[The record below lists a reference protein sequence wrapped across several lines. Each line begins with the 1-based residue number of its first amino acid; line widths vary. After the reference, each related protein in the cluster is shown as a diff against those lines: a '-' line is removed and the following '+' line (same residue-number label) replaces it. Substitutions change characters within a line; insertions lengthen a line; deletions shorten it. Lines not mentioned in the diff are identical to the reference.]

1 MDMIMI
7 CSRCQMYCLK
17 LSNPDMK
24 FTFLF
29 SIVLLCCCNLNSFAQ
44 KIDTVSYGKFGKI
57 AVYHPVGAATSV
69 ALFVSGD
76 GGWKT
81 GVVDMAKNLAAKGAM
96 VLGIDAR
103 HYEYYLSKVKEECL
117 YPAADF
123 EELSIDVQK
132 KYNLSTYHKPILVG
146 YSYGA
151 VLVYGILVQ
160 APANTFKGALAL
172 GFCPDINIVKPF
184 CKGNGLTQHVLKPN
198 KSYYLEATKT
208 LTAPFIVLNG
218 EKDQTC
224 PYEATAN
231 FLKDMPNAEL
241 VKLDKVGHGFA
252 VQSNWVP
259 EFNAAYSKILGSDNE
274 SRRESG
280 TPLPL
285 VVVAAAKQSTLPFIF
300 MISGD
305 GGWTSFD
312 QSLAEALASKGHYV
326 IGLDAQKYFWKE
338 KNPEETTEEV
348 KQVILKYQKQFNNK
362 NFVLPGYSF
371 GASVVPFL
379 ASRLPAELKT
389 DLKGV
394 VSLSPDDHADF
405 EIHITDMLNF
415 GTSKGKYDVI
425 NELKNISKLKPLV
438 IFGKDEDDELKQSFL
453 KAGIKSL
460 AIPGGHRFDKDYPG
474 ISAAII
480 KGIQ

>member
-7 CSRCQMYCLK
+7 CFRYRLYCLE
-17 LSNPDMK
+17 LLNHDMRSI
-24 FTFLF
+24 FLF
-29 SIVLLCCCNLNSFAQ
+29 LIVLLGCCNSSSFAQ

-57 AVYHPVGAATSV
+57 AVYHPIGAPSSV

-81 GVVDMAKNLAAKGAM
+81 GVVDMAKNLAAQGAM

-151 VLVYGILVQ
+151 VLIYGILVQ

-184 CKGNGLTQHVLKPN
+184 CKGNGLNQHVLKPN
-198 KSYYLEATKT
+198 KSYYLEATKS

-224 PYEATAN
+224 PYEATAS
-231 FLKDMPNAEL
+231 FLNDMPNASL

-252 VQSNWVP
+252 VESNWLP
-259 EFNAAYSKILGSDNE
+259 EFNAAYSKILGPDSKIRKDAV
-274 SRRESG
+274 
-280 TPLPL
+280 TPMPL
-285 VVVAAAKQSTLPFIF
+285 VVVAAAKQSSLPFIF

-338 KNPEETTEEV
+338 KNPEETAEEV
-348 KQVILKYQKQFNNK
+348 SQVIAKYQKQFENK
-362 NFVLPGYSF
+362 HFVLAGYSF
-371 GASVVPFL
+371 GASIIPFI
-379 ASRLPAELKT
+379 ATRLSAELKT
-389 DLKGV
+389 NLKGV

-405 EIHITDMLNF
+405 EIHISDMLNF

-425 NELKNISKLKPLV
+425 NEIKNLSRLKPLV
-438 IFGKDEDDELKQSFL
+438 IFGKEEEDELKQVFV
-453 KAGIKSL
+453 KAGINVKVIS
-460 AIPGGHRFDKDYPG
+460 GGHRFDKDFPG
-474 ISAAII
+474 ISAALI